1 MSNPAADHP
10 APAWKEARR
19 ESARAAIV
27 AAAWSAVAE
36 VGLAGLSMRDL
47 ARRAGISTPTI
58 YAYFASKHDV
68 YDAMFKEAAEE
79 HERRAHAAVTPSEPR
94 AMLVEMAGRFMEFC
108 RSDVARYQL
117 LFQRTIPDFE
127 PSADAYAPAVRTLEL
142 ARTRMAGAGFGDQR
156 SLDLWTA
163 LLTGLVDQQISNDP
177 DGERWASLIDDAVDM
192 FLAATRQP
200 TAKSPTSKTPT
211 SKSPTSKT
219 RSRT

>member
-1 MSNPAADHP
+1 MSNS
-10 APAWKEARR
+10 PAWKEARR
-19 ESARAAIV
+19 ESARATIV

-58 YAYFASKHDV
+58 YAYFESKNDV

-79 HERRAHAAVTPSEPR
+79 HERRASRPAASSEPR
-94 AMLVEMAGRFMEFC
+94 AMLVEMAGRFMDFC

-127 PSADAYAPAVRTLEL
+127 PSPDAYAPAVRTLEI
-142 ARTRMAGAGFGDQR
+142 ARTRMAEAGFGDAR
-156 SLDLWTA
+156 SLDMWTA

-177 DGERWASLIDDAVDM
+177 GGERWASLIDDAVAM
-192 FLAATRQP
+192 FLAYPHR
-200 TAKSPTSKTPT
+200 PTSKR
-211 SKSPTSKT
+211 